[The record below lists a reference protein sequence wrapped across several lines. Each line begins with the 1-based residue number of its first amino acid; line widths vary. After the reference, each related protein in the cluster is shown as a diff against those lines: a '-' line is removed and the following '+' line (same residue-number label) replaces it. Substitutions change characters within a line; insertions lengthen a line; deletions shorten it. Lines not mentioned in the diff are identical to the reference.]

1 MLLLDFRLV
10 FRSEQFLKQVE
21 YSWNYSKSSYAEI
34 SIFHAETSAETIS
47 LSVAF
52 LSFASIAFFTSL

>member
-1 MLLLDFRLV
+1 MLRADFRPI
-10 FRSEQFLKQVE
+10 FRPEQFWKLVE

-52 LSFASIAFFTSL
+52 LSFASIAFFASL